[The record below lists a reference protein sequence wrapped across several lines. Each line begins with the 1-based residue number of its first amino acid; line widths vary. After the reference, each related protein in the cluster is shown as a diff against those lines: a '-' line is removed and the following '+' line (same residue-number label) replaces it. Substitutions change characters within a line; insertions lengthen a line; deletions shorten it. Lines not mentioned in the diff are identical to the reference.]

1 MVEMINEVL
10 GTDVEPEYV
19 ENPFE
24 VYVHDTKADYS
35 KMHEATG
42 WEPEVSFE
50 EGVERVCEPYL
61 D

>member
-1 MVEMINEVL
+1 MNLSVVLERRVNSVSVVPSVEVS
-10 GTDVEPEYV
+10 
-19 ENPFE
+19 
-24 VYVHDTKADYS
+24 VHDTKADYS
-35 KMHEATG
+35 KIHEATG